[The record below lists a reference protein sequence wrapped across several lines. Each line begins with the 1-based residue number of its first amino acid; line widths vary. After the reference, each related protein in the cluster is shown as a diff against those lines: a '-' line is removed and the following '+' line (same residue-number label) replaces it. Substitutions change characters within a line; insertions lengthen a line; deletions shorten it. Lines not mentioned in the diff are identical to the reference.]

1 MSSVA
6 GFNADLKKFAK
17 ASKLELELVV
27 RKIAFEVLKG
37 VVQKTPIKTGRAK
50 ANWNLGYGS
59 ANTRIT
65 NNTTFTLIEPPKGRG
80 DKVIY
85 ITNHLPYINALEHGS
100 SKQARNPD
108 GMVALTM
115 LDIERSI
122 RSVIR

>member
-6 GFNADLKKFAK
+6 GFNSDLRKFAK
-17 ASKLELELVV
+17 ATGVETELVV

-37 VVQKTPIKTGRAK
+37 VVQKTPVDTGRAK

-59 ANTRIT
+59 ANRKIT
-65 NNTTFTLIEPPKGRG
+65 NNTTFRLIQPPKGSGKR
-80 DKVIY
+80 VIY

-100 SKQARNPD
+100 SKQAPR
-108 GMVALTM
+108 GMVGLTM

-122 RSVIR
+122 KRVIR